1 MAESSTAAS
10 RHPLV
15 VGTRW
20 LLPVAIVLALAAAAA
35 AHALPARLMAAFF
48 AVLGVLAWWWQ
59 ERHRPTLLL
68 DEAGYAIEQSG
79 KEKLRVAWSEVQ
91 KVRIDRKESAV
102 YVDCGDKARNL
113 FVPPGRGYGFRFAG
127 AEAVCAR
134 VLAAVPADRVVEVE
148 RFDVS

>member
-1 MAESSTAAS
+1 MAAPS

-20 LLPVAIVLALAAAAA
+20 LLPIAIVLALVAAAV
-35 AHALPARLMAAFF
+35 AHALPARLLAGFF
-48 AVLGVLAWWWQ
+48 ALLGLLAWWWQ

-68 DEAGYAIEQSG
+68 DDAGYAIEQDG

-91 KVRIDRKESAV
+91 KVRIDRGESAI

-113 FVPPGRGYGFRFAG
+113 FVPPRRGYGFRFAD
-127 AEAVCAR
+127 AEAACAR

-148 RFDVS
+148 RIDVP